1 MKIYLIGYM
10 GCGKSTIGKKL
21 AKLLSFKF
29 IDLDNL
35 IEQEEKQSIS
45 DIFNNRGEVEFRK
58 IESNKLVSLSNEAN
72 VVISLGGGTPC
83 FNENMKFIVS
93 SGTAI
98 FIKMP
103 VNAIFNRLKGAK
115 QTRPLVAEKD
125 DDELLAYITEQLLV
139 RTPFYDQA
147 ALTISGLDVSSTVL
161 QQLSLKLLAE
171 AN

>member
-21 AKLLSFKF
+21 AKLLSYKF
-29 IDLDNL
+29 IDLDNF